1 MLSMGGLGKLLAN
14 AYINKVRVRLL
25 VTAAVDSGI
34 LVGKRGQY
42 AGTVCGDSMRGQYAA
57 VVQSWQLAADA
68 WCASA
73 AVAAVAALAWWA
85 AATVNGRDDGCMQLL
100 RYAGSYEITGEGKL
114 LADACILMGS
124 RMQQR
129 NTSTQQYT
137 GSVDS
142 HVGTPLQNTDGCLPV
157 MLV

>member
-1 MLSMGGLGKLLAN
+1 MTPFVTMLSMGGLGKLLAN

-42 AGTVCGDSMRGQYAA
+42 AA
-57 VVQSWQLAADA
+57 VAQSWQLAADA

-73 AVAAVAALAWWA
+73 AVAAVAALAWRA

-100 RYAGSYEITGEGKL
+100 RYAGSHEITGEGKL
-114 LADACILMGS
+114 LADTCILMDS
-124 RMQQR
+124 RIQQR
-129 NTSTQQYT
+129 NTLTQHYT

-142 HVGTPLQNTDGCLPV
+142 QCGYSFAEH
-157 MLV
+157 